1 MLVFIRLILIFY
13 NLIIFFYNLCFIIAF
28 IFIFVYIYKDILWIN
43 LSLWIG
49 CEYYSIW
56 LIILRLWVIGLIF
69 LRLEEGVK
77 NNSIKIRVFMGLII
91 ILIIFFMSID
101 IILFYFFF
109 EIRIIPTFFLIIY
122 WGLNYERLRAAY
134 YLIIYILII
143 SFPILI
149 FLLNIF
155 KNSLTFKFTLL
166 NEIIII
172 YRFNIGGYLVIYG
185 AFFIKIPIYIFH
197 IWLPKAHVEA
207 PVYGSIILA
216 GVLLK
221 IGGYGLI
228 RFLMIFIKRSLKF
241 NYLIFSLRIVGAI
254 LIRINCIIQ
263 VDIKRLVAYSSVVHI
278 NIIIGAIL
286 TLFKL
291 GFIGGYVIII
301 AHGLCS
307 SGLFYLVDLYYKRIG
322 RRLIVFRKGI
332 ISKLPS
338 LALWWFILCSINFS
352 FPISLNFIREI
363 FILRVILN
371 WEIIILIYLI
381 VVCFFRCAYSLYL
394 FSYVQHGGR
403 IENQNFIINLIKEF
417 IILIIHR
424 WPLGVLL
431 LNLLILIYL
440 SSLKKILICGIK
452 VILILYLKLYIYLF
466 IQI

>member
-1 MLVFIRLILIFY
+1 MIKFLGILIFIILILIFY
-13 NLIIFFYNLCFIIAF
+13 NLIIFFYNLCFIITF
-28 IFIFVYIYKDILWIN
+28 ILIFIYIYKDILWIN

-56 LIILRLWVIGLIF
+56 LIMLRLWVIGLIF
-69 LRLEEGVK
+69 LRLEARP
-77 NNSIKIRVFMGLII
+77 KINGMKISVFIRLMIV
-91 ILIIFFMSID
+91 LIIFFISID

-134 YLIIYILII
+134 YLIIYMLII

-149 FLLNIF
+149 FLLYIF
-155 KNSLTFKFTLL
+155 KNRLTFKFTLL
-166 NEIIII
+166 NDLIII
-172 YRFNIGGYLVIYG
+172 YRFNLGRYLIIYG

-228 RFLMIFIKRSLKF
+228 RFLIIFIKRSLKF
-241 NYLIFSLRIVGAI
+241 NYLIFRLSIVGAV
-254 LIRINCIIQ
+254 LIRINCMIQ
-263 VDIKRLVAYSSVVHI
+263 IDIKRLVAYSSVVHI

-291 GFIGGYVIII
+291 GFMGGYVIII

-307 SGLFYLVDLYYKRIG
+307 SGLFYIVDLYYKRIG
-322 RRLIVFRKGI
+322 SRLMVFRKGI
-332 ISKLPS
+332 IRKLPS
-338 LALWWFILCSINFS
+338 LAFWWFILCSINFS

-371 WEIIILIYLI
+371 WEIIILVYLI

-394 FSYVQHGGR
+394 FSYIQHGGR
-403 IENQNFIINLIKEF
+403 VENQNFIINLIKEF
-417 IILIIHR
+417 VILIVHR
-424 WPLGVLL
+424 WPLAVLL

-452 VILILYLKLYIYLF
+452 VIF
-466 IQI
+466 IIS